1 MKIKPFSPEWV
12 KVRGYRYA
20 YAATIEVTVLPN
32 GARTITLTVIP
43 DDELTVVHESS
54 NTQFIVIVTKE
65 EIT

>member
-12 KVRGYRYA
+12 KIRGYRYA
-20 YAATIEVTVLPN
+20 YAATKEVTVLPN

-43 DDELTVVHESS
+43 DDELVVVD
-54 NTQFIVIVTKE
+54 NNRDQFIVIVTEK

>member
-12 KVRGYRYA
+12 KIRGYRYA
-20 YAATIEVTVLPN
+20 YAATKEVTVLPN

-43 DDELTVVHESS
+43 DDELVVVD
-54 NTQFIVIVTKE
+54 NNRDQFIVIVTKE

>member
-20 YAATIEVTVLPN
+20 YAATKEVTVLPN

-43 DDELTVVHESS
+43 DDELTVVHE
-54 NTQFIVIVTKE
+54 NLDQFIVIVTEK

>member
-20 YAATIEVTVLPN
+20 YAATKEVTVLDN

-43 DDELTVVHESS
+43 DDELVVVNE
-54 NTQFIVIVTKE
+54 NRDQFIVIVTEE

>member
-20 YAATIEVTVLPN
+20 YAATKEVTVLDN

-43 DDELTVVHESS
+43 DDELVVVDD
-54 NTQFIVIVTKE
+54 NRDQFIVIVTEK